1 MSATAEVHQV
11 LAPVLPLRQHR
22 MQIRVDEDRTGPRSD
37 PREGRGEG
45 GEAPGVQ
52 RRRASVREERGDQD
66 HVGAGRAHSPHGGL
80 QTRGERRHGGTVLHE
95 IVGAHQ
101 HGDQIGSELQCALQL
116 RAAHVGHAL
125 RADREVGVVE
135 AAPRGEEQ
143 GEPVRPPAES
153 TVRPGVAQSLGQGVA
168 ERDHPPPPSR
178 RGGRGG
184 FRSDEAASAQT
195 AVHGV
200 QRPRLLEVPQ
210 ELIPEV
216 LPASSLH
223 SAPARVPERS
233 AGLLVPGESGH
244 ASAEVGEVPG
254 AVEPAV
260 HAGPHQIER
269 PSATGGDHGH
279 PARVGLLQRLAE
291 RLALSRMHEH
301 VEGGQRGGE
310 RIPVEPPEE
319 QSVGKLFLQ
328 PVPPWPVADDDQT
341 GAGDAVQR
349 GEILHLLLGGEASDV
364 ADDDLR
370 SPFRSERVAAPG
382 GWKRSAST
390 PLPRIGVGR
399 RRGDPAAAR
408 IRWTARA

>member
-1 MSATAEVHQV
+1 
-11 LAPVLPLRQHR
+11 
-22 MQIRVDEDRTGPRSD
+22 
-37 PREGRGEG
+37 
-45 GEAPGVQ
+45 
-52 RRRASVREERGDQD
+52 
-66 HVGAGRAHSPHGGL
+66 
-80 QTRGERRHGGTVLHE
+80 
-95 IVGAHQ
+95 
-101 HGDQIGSELQCALQL
+101 
-116 RAAHVGHAL
+116 
-125 RADREVGVVE
+125 
-135 AAPRGEEQ
+135 
-143 GEPVRPPAES
+143 
-153 TVRPGVAQSLGQGVA
+153 
-168 ERDHPPPPSR
+168 
-178 RGGRGG
+178 
-184 FRSDEAASAQT
+184 
-195 AVHGV
+195 
-200 QRPRLLEVPQ
+200 
-210 ELIPEV
+210 
-216 LPASSLH
+216 
-223 SAPARVPERS
+223 VPERS

-254 AVEPAV
+254 AVEPTV

-382 GWKRSAST
+382 GVEALRVHPSPPGSESVDAEVTQLLRGFGGRREREGRSPVEPCDMGVGHAGRRGDAI
-390 PLPRIGVGR
+390 PLRVCGHIGLVGRDRPDAAAFCGEQPAPPEGERRRQVDDIGAEAAELRSDPTGR
-399 RRGDPAAAR
+399 RRADADIPVSGEWHAADRRDGGTVQPLRDARGGGSEHTGLVPSALQVAEDLHHGSGHAVHVRKEGLGDDRDSHTPRMTVHLAPAARNRRRAPDVHRMLDHGSPAIRALVPVHRLGAGWRGVDRPAR
-408 IRWTARA
+408 